1 MDVGGGER
9 MSDAVGLSDDYAVLE
24 AGGLRFYF
32 GYEFTI
38 LKCSGDDDGSG
49 EWCFIVHRLD
59 TKPFTELFRI
69 PQSKLG
75 LRASSEPVEFLLEG
89 IALWMNKNS
98 EASE

>member
-1 MDVGGGER
+1 

-32 GYEFTI
+32 GYEFTTG
-38 LKCSGDDDGSG
+38 GDDG
-49 EWCFIVHRLD
+49 EWCFVVRRLD
-59 TKPFTELFRI
+59 TKPFTELMRV

-75 LRASSEPVEFLLEG
+75 LGKSLEPVEFLLEG
-89 IALWMNKNS
+89 IALWMNENS

>member
-1 MDVGGGER
+1 
-9 MSDAVGLSDDYAVLE
+9 MSDAVGISDDYAVLE

-32 GYEFTI
+32 GYEFTTA
-38 LKCSGDDDGSG
+38 KDDDDDSG
-49 EWCFIVHRLD
+49 EWCFIVHKMEGVRVGD
-59 TKPFTELFRI
+59 ELMRV

-75 LRASSEPVEFLLEG
+75 LRTGTDPVEFLLEG